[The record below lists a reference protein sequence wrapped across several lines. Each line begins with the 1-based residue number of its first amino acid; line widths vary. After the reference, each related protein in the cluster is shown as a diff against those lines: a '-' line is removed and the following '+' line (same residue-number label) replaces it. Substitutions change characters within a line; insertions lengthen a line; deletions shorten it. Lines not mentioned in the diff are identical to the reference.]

1 MIIVYLT
8 LFLTGFA
15 TTEKVFEGRWPEPLL
30 TIRLGLAFLVGAAV
44 SSHML

>member
-8 LFLTGFA
+8 LFLGGFA
-15 TTEKVFEGRWPEPLL
+15 TTEKLLEGRWPEPLL

-44 SSHML
+44 SSNML